1 VLAFAKALLAI
12 PLLFAAPDLG
22 VVGDAGT
29 DAPVAAA
36 ETALPEA
43 HPLDVKAASDHPQI
57 TLGESFN
64 YVIEVVHDAADTYA
78 LPQASTTLA
87 TALGKGSLELR
98 GEPTVTRATDPQKPA
113 IAKTTLTIPL
123 ADVASMKPSIPALDL
138 EVQGPSGARVLHLPE
153 QALTVES
160 LVAKEGEPN
169 AEHAHHG
176 PKPPEQIKIRSYLW
190 LWLLLGIG
198 ALAAALNALQK
209 LRKKQAEKAAEP
221 PPPERADHEAQRRLL
236 DLRHRAPWSS
246 GDGRGAIFEL
256 SEIVRTYLGK
266 ALHFNATDLTS
277 EELVV
282 ALGQRNPP
290 GLNLTKFTEQVRWE
304 DLVKFAKVEPT
315 AQECLGALDEMGDLI
330 EQTRTRLEAQRHADL
345 AAAQVVATPT
355 VGTPTVVTPTTSP
368 AAGPKLPPPPAGGS
382 R

>member
-1 VLAFAKALLAI
+1 VLAFATALLAI
-12 PLLFAAPDLG
+12 PLLFAAPDLAG
-22 VVGDAGT
+22 GSDAGA
-29 DAPVAAA
+29 DAPAAAA
-36 ETALPEA
+36 EKALPEA

-64 YVIEVVHDAADTYA
+64 YVIEVVHDSADTYA
-78 LPQASTTLA
+78 LPPALA

-98 GEPTVTRATDPQKPA
+98 GEPTVTRATDPQKPSV
-113 IAKTTLTIPL
+113 AKTTLRVPL
-123 ADVASMKPSIPALDL
+123 ADVASMKPSLPALEL

-176 PKPPEQIKIRSYLW
+176 PKPPEQIKVRSYLW

-198 ALAAALNALQK
+198 AVAAAIYAFQK

-290 GLNLTKFTEQVRWE
+290 GLNLTRFAEQVRWE

-315 AQECLGALDEMGDLI
+315 AQECLGSLDEMGDLI
-330 EQTRTRLEAQRHADL
+330 EQTRARLEAQRHADL
-345 AAAQVVATPT
+345 AAAQT
-355 VGTPTVVTPTTSP
+355 VGTPTIGTPTTSP
-368 AAGPKLPPPPAGGS
+368 GMGPKLPPPPPGGS